1 MQKFNVAI
9 LRTEFDEDYRWW
21 EKVCRLR
28 QNKLNYTIVDL
39 SRSDWFEQIA
49 EGNFDGLLAIPPGLT
64 SALKTM
70 YDERLAIISRSF
82 DIPIYPSVDE
92 VLVYE
97 NKKYLAYWLKANKIP
112 HPATH
117 VFYHDKDAYE
127 FLSYTGYPV
136 VGKMSVGAS
145 GKGVVI
151 LRNEVAA
158 RRYVANLFAGKGGGR
173 VTGPNWRKKGL
184 ITRAFKKLFKPSS
197 IMDRLRHY
205 RLERSELQRDFVI
218 FQEFIPHQ
226 FEWRCVRIGES
237 FFAHKKMVKGEK
249 ASGAL
254 LKNYDNPPLE
264 LLDFIKEITDRAGF
278 YSLSVDLFVDPDGHF
293 LVNEMQCIFGQSDP
307 YQMLV
312 DGEPG
317 RYRYLDGHW
326 VFEAGDF
333 NQYLSFLL
341 RIDHFIQ
348 ILSLKHHESLL
359 I

>member
-1 MQKFNVAI
+1 
-9 LRTEFDEDYRWW
+9 
-21 EKVCRLR
+21 
-28 QNKLNYTIVDL
+28 
-39 SRSDWFEQIA
+39 
-49 EGNFDGLLAIPPGLT
+49 
-64 SALKTM
+64 
-70 YDERLAIISRSF
+70 
-82 DIPIYPSVDE
+82 
-92 VLVYE
+92 
-97 NKKYLAYWLKANKIP
+97 
-112 HPATH
+112 
-117 VFYHDKDAYE
+117 
-127 FLSYTGYPV
+127 
-136 VGKMSVGAS
+136 
-145 GKGVVI
+145 
-151 LRNEVAA
+151 
-158 RRYVANLFAGKGGGR
+158 NLFAGKGGGR